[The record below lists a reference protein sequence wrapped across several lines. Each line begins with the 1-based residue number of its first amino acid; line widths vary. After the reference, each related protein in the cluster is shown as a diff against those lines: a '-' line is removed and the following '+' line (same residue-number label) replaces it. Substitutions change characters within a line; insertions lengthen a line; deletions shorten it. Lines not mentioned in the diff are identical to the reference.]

1 MGCGDQIGS
10 TMKVTVYHIETGK
23 AVDVEGVDA
32 KEYVASGGWATEKP
46 ASPSKAANSKR
57 AQRNT

>member
-1 MGCGDQIGS
+1 
-10 TMKVTVYHIETGK
+10 MKVTVYNTETGK
-23 AVDVEGVDA
+23 AVEVEGVDA

-46 ASPSKAANSKR
+46 VLPAKAANPKR